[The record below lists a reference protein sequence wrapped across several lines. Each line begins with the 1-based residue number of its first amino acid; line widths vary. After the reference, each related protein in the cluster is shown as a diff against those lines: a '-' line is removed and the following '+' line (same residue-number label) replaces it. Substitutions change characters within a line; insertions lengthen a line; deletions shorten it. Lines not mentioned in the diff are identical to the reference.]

1 MTTGASLDIT
11 HPDYLWASVVCE
23 MKGISNLQGWIFME
37 PDQIGI
43 LLVISVHAIS
53 VLSVR
58 HKTGGTGDSHS
69 AFCPSSFFFPVYFL
83 EIQPNQYLCFSL
95 MLSHENA
102 SMCPVLNVKKIT

>member
-11 HPDYLWASVVCE
+11 QPDYLWASVLCE
-23 MKGISNLQGWIFME
+23 MKGIFNLQGWIFIE

-53 VLSVR
+53 VFSVR

-69 AFCPSSFFFPVYFL
+69 GFCPSSFSFL
-83 EIQPNQYLCFSL
+83 FIFWRYSL
-95 MLSHENA
+95 INICAFH
-102 SMCPVLNVKKIT
+102 